1 MFCFFFFKQKTAY
14 EMRISDWSSDV
25 CSSDLDLLRLFQ
37 VGKKSGFVAEERD
50 VRTPV
55 AGTVASIALDRLIV
69 ELHRH
74 MTIAVATAEDLPFID
89 KEHHVQSVSRA
100 LANFNISADRSIR
113 ELKVHF
119 VRTGQARRFRDGPEI
134 GRAHVRNQVTNAH
147 LV

>member
-1 MFCFFFFKQKTAY
+1 
-14 EMRISDWSSDV
+14 MRISDWSSDV
-25 CSSDLDLLRLFQ
+25 CSADRIQACRVEGELLVTLLVEFGFDDDLLRLFQ

-89 KEHHVQSVSRA
+89 KEHHVQSVSR
-100 LANFNISADRSIR
+100 DRKSTR
-113 ELKVHF
+113 LNSSH
-119 VRTGQARRFRDGPEI
+119 
-134 GRAHVRNQVTNAH
+134 
-147 LV
+147 